1 MHRTCFRGDL
11 GCRFALAVCA
21 QGDEGIGL
29 RQRMLRRKQTGG
41 AWRDGRCC
49 AGGGNRWWCMV
60 HRQMACREP
69 PSVAQN
75 DGRWLAERQQML
87 CRALAGGLWRGRR
100 ALHGELAGRWLAGS
114 RRMLRRALAGGW
126 WRVGRWHAERS
137 TDVAREAG
145 GWCAEGKERRHRQ
158 TAARNADGL
167 CAQGDEGIGLHRRML
182 RQKQADGARRAS
194 ELPTEGA
201 QGLYLAR

>member
-1 MHRTCFRGDL
+1 
-11 GCRFALAVCA
+11 
-21 QGDEGIGL
+21 
-29 RQRMLRRKQTGG
+29 MLRR
-41 AWRDGRCC
+41 
-49 AGGGNRWWCMV
+49 GGNRWWCMV

-100 ALHGELAGRWLAGS
+100 ALHGELAGRWRAGS